1 MTKDMESIWAWL
13 QVQGKIFKVVSNL
26 NNGTITVYN
35 QNGKVLMKKTDLSKK
50 QVETVEDSFLYV
62 VAKKL
67 NNIDFKNYREQF
79 DPMIA

>member
-1 MTKDMESIWAWL
+1 MTKDTDSIWAWL
-13 QVQGKIFKVVSNL
+13 QAQGKIFKVVSNP
-26 NNGTITVYN
+26 NNGAIMVYDE
-35 QNGKVLMKKTDLSKK
+35 NGRVLMKKINLSKK
-50 QVETVEDSFLYV
+50 QVEIVEDSFLYV